1 MREERP
7 PGGAPVAPEAP
18 PEPRGVG
25 IAVAFDWAAAALFP
39 SAFVLALVR
48 GGVAER
54 GQTVAVYAFLAIL
67 AGPPFLL
74 LGEALRQGREAA
86 RVIQLLGSGLALFVN
101 AFGLLRDLIVLTQ
114 GIFPRSTNLP
124 SLIADLWILWRL
136 TRPQTV
142 RWFAEI
148 TPAAARRHHGGR
160 WLLLTILAS
169 LATGFGAALINLG

>member
-1 MREERP
+1 MRVDRLA
-7 PGGAPVAPEAP
+7 GGAPVAPEAP
-18 PEPRGVG
+18 PKPRGVG
-25 IAVAFDWAAAALFP
+25 IAVAFDWTAAALVP
-39 SAFVLALVR
+39 SALVLGLVR

-54 GQTVAVYAFLAIL
+54 GQAVASYAFLALL
-67 AGPPFLL
+67 AVPPFLL
-74 LGEALRQGREAA
+74 LGEALRQGREFA
-86 RVIQLLGSGLALFVN
+86 RVLQLLGSGLALFVN
-101 AFGLLRDLIVLTQ
+101 AFGLLRDIIVLAE

-124 SLIADLWILWRL
+124 SLIADLWILWGL

-169 LATGFGAALINLG
+169 LVPGFGAALINLG